1 MQVLTTNE
9 DSIFVENIHKVSSQ
23 SFKHM
28 GVYGCMV
35 FDCVCV
41 CVCRN
46 VGAWVDG
53 CARVRI
59 CACLCVRMCVW
70 CVGEWVCP
78 CAYLCSVC
86 THVMMMFITII
97 ARD

>member
-35 FDCVCV
+35 FDCGCV
-41 CVCRN
+41 GV
-46 VGAWVDG
+46 WVDG
-53 CARVRI
+53 CAHVRI
-59 CACLCVRMCVW
+59 CACLYVRMCV
-70 CVGEWVCP
+70 CVCLHACG
-78 CAYLCSVC
+78 
-86 THVMMMFITII
+86 
-97 ARD
+97 